1 AEPAGAAGAGFGRRP
16 GSALALARGP
26 LIVGW
31 PTKLALAPVLADKV
45 LALLAEAGVRP
56 EIHDPGARDLAR
68 LANLPAPA
76 VARPPWEMVG
86 QWN

>member
-1 AEPAGAAGAGFGRRP
+1 
-16 GSALALARGP
+16 

-45 LALLAEAGVRP
+45 LALLREAGVQP
-56 EIHDPGARDLAR
+56 EVHVPGAHDLVG
-68 LANLPAPA
+68 LAKLPAPA